1 MAFASLAPRPEIAR
15 STMCASTN
23 APTRVSTAVMT
34 LRLSVQNE
42 SAMGR
47 LTARMSAQAI
57 EGRGRSTELRYAGLV
72 FLWSRAAVFL
82 VAVLAVAVLG
92 VAGGNEANFDVPG
105 LTHPLGGA
113 LSPLARWD
121 STWYLGIAHSGYQG
135 ESTAFF
141 PLYPVLVRGLAVVN
155 APGALLVAS
164 YVVSLA
170 AFFGALVLLQ
180 RLVSLE
186 LRSERI
192 ARLSVLML
200 ALFPGAL
207 WFGAP
212 YSESLFLLLSV
223 GAFSPARTGHWAWA
237 GTCAPLA
244 SATRSAGLVLLLPL
258 LVLWW
263 QAGRRPR
270 DLGWIALAPLGLAG
284 DPALLAVPHRG
295 G

>member
-72 FLWSRAAVFL
+72 LVWSRAAVFL
-82 VAVLAVAVLG
+82 VAVLAVAVFG

-105 LTHPLGGA
+105 LTHPLGGV

-121 STWYLGIAHSGYQG
+121 STWYLGIAHSGYDG
-135 ESTAFF
+135 AGTAFF
-141 PLYPVLVRGLAVVN
+141 PLYPMLVRGLAVVDSP
-155 APGALLVAS
+155 AALLVAG

-170 AFFGALVLLQ
+170 AFFGALVLMQ

-186 LRSERI
+186 LGSERV
-192 ARLSVLML
+192 ARLSVLLL
-200 ALFPGAL
+200 AVFPGAL

-223 GAFSPARTGHWAWA
+223 AAFYFARTERWALA
-237 GTCAPLA
+237 GVAAALA
-244 SATRSAGLVLLLPL
+244 SGTRSAGIVLVVPL
-258 LVLWW
+258 LILWW
-263 QAGRRPR
+263 QSSPRPR
-270 DLGWIALAPLGLAG
+270 
-284 DPALLAVPHRG
+284 RG
-295 G
+295 R

>member
-1 MAFASLAPRPEIAR
+1 MSSTVPVAPSNVTRSPIRIGWVIASRMPATPFASVWRAAKPTTRPSTGLDASTPVATRFTAANWLSASIRPITLMPAEISRRTSRSRVLATGEIGPGMAFASLAPRPEIAR

-23 APTRVSTAVMT
+23 APTSVSTAVMT

-113 LSPLARWD
+113 LAPLARWD
-121 STWYLGIAHSGYQG
+121 STWYLGIAHSGYEG

-141 PLYPVLVRGLAVVN
+141 PL
-155 APGALLVAS
+155 
-164 YVVSLA
+164 
-170 AFFGALVLLQ
+170 
-180 RLVSLE
+180 
-186 LRSERI
+186 
-192 ARLSVLML
+192 
-200 ALFPGAL
+200 
-207 WFGAP
+207 
-212 YSESLFLLLSV
+212 
-223 GAFSPARTGHWAWA
+223 
-237 GTCAPLA
+237 
-244 SATRSAGLVLLLPL
+244 
-258 LVLWW
+258 
-263 QAGRRPR
+263 
-270 DLGWIALAPLGLAG
+270 
-284 DPALLAVPHRG
+284 
-295 G
+295 